1 VRLAHWLLTELGLT
15 EREAVRALKRQEG
28 YTLQR
33 AVSTVRAARCSAARE
48 AQGGLRVLDLIPLTE
63 TFLV

>member
-48 AQGGLRVLDLIPLTE
+48 AQGGARVLH
-63 TFLV
+63 